1 MNESRSQPKTNPF
14 ITFIFIVAVS
24 IAALG
29 SIIHVTYRNK
39 QIKTAR
45 EIEDTEKSIRSL
57 TQDEIPN
64 IQVEIDELLS
74 RYEIREKIK
83 QSHSALRPIV
93 ASDVE
98 VIRPRT
104 LSQNNRP

>member
-14 ITFIFIVAVS
+14 ITFTFIVAVA

-29 SIIHVTYRNK
+29 GIIHVTYRNK

-45 EIEDTEKSIRSL
+45 EIENTEKRISSL
-57 TQDEIPN
+57 SRDEIPN

-74 RYEIREKIK
+74 RYDIREKIK
-83 QSHSALRPIV
+83 QSHSALRPIT
-93 ASDVE
+93 ATDVE
-98 VIRPRT
+98 VIRPKI